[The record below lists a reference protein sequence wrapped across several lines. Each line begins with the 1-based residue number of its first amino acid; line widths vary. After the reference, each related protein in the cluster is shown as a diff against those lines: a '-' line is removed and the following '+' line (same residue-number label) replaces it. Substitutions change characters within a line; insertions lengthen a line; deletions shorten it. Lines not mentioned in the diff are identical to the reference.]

1 MHSSSI
7 LQVAVFDL
15 NQTVYRKSSKEE
27 FYKYICY
34 RKKNKLLDLFQMG
47 LFTLMKEAKLMN
59 KTDYKENFF
68 NYLDK
73 LPPALVEEYAKE
85 FWSVEFP
92 KYFHQPLLE
101 RIRHLQDTGV
111 KIIFVTGTLD
121 VYVKPLFETIL
132 IPDYWIATRTQYIE
146 NSYKVIGRACKDEEK
161 INRLNQL
168 LHPQAYEIK
177 ESYSDK
183 KEDILMVAQQPFLL
197 KYGEIIPLSS

>member
-1 MHSSSI
+1 MHSSTI

-47 LFTLMKEAKLMN
+47 LFTLMKEMKVMN

-68 NYLDK
+68 NYLDN
-73 LPPALVEEYAKE
+73 LPPQLVEEYATE
-85 FWSVEFP
+85 FWSVEWP
-92 KYFHQPLLE
+92 KYFHPALLK
-101 RIRHLQDTGV
+101 RIRQLQDSEI
-111 KIIFVTGTLD
+111 KIVFVTGTLD
-121 VYVKPLFETIL
+121 VYVKPLFEKFL
-132 IPDYWIATRTQYIE
+132 VPDYWIATRTQYID

-168 LHPQAYEIK
+168 IHPQPYEIK

-197 KYGEIIPLSS
+197 KYGEIIPIL